1 MSPDPFDLFAELD
14 ATPQEPGFLE
24 QLFAGVDDGWLT
36 LFTIDPATGA
46 RTSLFHQADDI
57 AGAERTAVGIQDRNV
72 WFGVATRRQRLDDG
86 RRGGADD
93 CLAIVALWADIDVA
107 GPNHAAEGL
116 PAILYSTA
124 TAIGYVFPLLL
135 GTLAVTG
142 ELRHQTLTPT
152 FLATP
157 KRGKVLAAKLVVM
170 AIFGA
175 LYGIVAVLAAV
186 GPGAAILSID
196 DGVTGLD
203 DGDLW
208 AMFARIVLAMALWAI
223 IGVGVG
229 ALIPNQVAAIVVVLA
244 FTQFIEP
251 ILRTVAAFVD
261 WAANIGDYLPGAAG
275 DTLAGASIFTALGMS
290 AGETPAL
297 EWWHGGFLL
306 LAYALVATV
315 VGYLVSWRRDVT

>member
-1 MSPDPFDLFAELD
+1 MNAIRAEFVKLVTTKMWWILGLVLLGYVAFTAVILAFAFSSGMD
-14 ATPQEPGFLE
+14 ASSGEMAPGQGTPQ
-24 QLFAGVDDGWLT
+24 
-36 LFTIDPATGA
+36 IPADA
-46 RTSLFHQADDI
+46 LPPIIYSI
-57 AGAERTAVGIQDRNV
+57 A
-72 WFGVATRRQRLDDG
+72 
-86 RRGGADD
+86 
-93 CLAIVALWADIDVA
+93 
-107 GPNHAAEGL
+107 H
-116 PAILYSTA
+116 S
-124 TAIGYVFPLLL
+124 IGYVFPLLL

-142 ELRHQTLTPT
+142 EFRHQTLTPT

-203 DGDLW
+203 DSDLW

-290 AGETPAL
+290 AGESPAL
-297 EWWHGGFLL
+297 EWWHGGLL
-306 LAYALVATV
+306 LLGYALVATV
-315 VGYLVSWRRDVT
+315 VGYLVAWRRDVT

>member
-1 MSPDPFDLFAELD
+1 MNAIRAEFVKLVTTKMWWILALVLLAYVAFTAIILAFAFSSGLDASSGEMSPGQG
-14 ATPQEPGFLE
+14 TPQ
-24 QLFAGVDDGWLT
+24 V
-36 LFTIDPATGA
+36 PADA
-46 RTSLFHQADDI
+46 LPPIIYSI
-57 AGAERTAVGIQDRNV
+57 A
-72 WFGVATRRQRLDDG
+72 
-86 RRGGADD
+86 
-93 CLAIVALWADIDVA
+93 
-107 GPNHAAEGL
+107 H
-116 PAILYSTA
+116 S
-124 TAIGYVFPLLL
+124 IGYVFPLLL

-142 ELRHQTLTPT
+142 EFRHQTLTPT

-157 KRGKVLAAKLVVM
+157 KRGRVLAAKLVVM

-175 LYGIVAVLAAV
+175 LYGVVAVIAAV

-261 WAANIGDYLPGAAG
+261 WAANIGNYLPGAAG

-290 AGETPAL
+290 SGETPAL
-297 EWWHGGFLL
+297 EWWHGGLLL